1 VEYSGSTASRV
12 LDSLQSFFFSIP
24 PLEDETKL
32 DKVHH
37 ELRKATAVLA
47 ANATF
52 DRVPGASLTAISPT
66 SPLAAEDHE
75 IPFLVKKHRRKRSSV
90 VSRPPTGNGISDEN
104 GRNMSDDVQDA
115 SQRQKAALDE
125 IKDILKVRAI
135 SLPSQSLILMAI

>member
-47 ANATF
+47 ATF
-52 DRVPGASLTAISPT
+52 DRVPGASLTATSPT

-90 VSRPPTGNGISDEN
+90 VSRPPAGNGISDEN

-135 SLPSQSLILMAI
+135 SLPSQSPILMAIR